1 MKTTMMRE
9 PRHQYMTRTVTAATA
24 VGSTTPRL
32 LSLPEETGP
41 IYIDCSELYPMM
53 NNDCLTY
60 ILDILYRDDAGL
72 QEKKNDTIRKLSQ
85 PRVKMT
91 KDFFYTIAK
100 KLGNDARLYRYLG
113 YSEKNIAPF
122 LEQNIGYLHKV
133 YFRNT
138 ASRVQGSMDGL
149 LRKDLIDKCL
159 GTNHNNDGGNGYVIL
174 YMCDCVDKLNDYHRQ
189 KARMVLIYGAAMFPD
204 YIDPD
209 TLVLVDKNNKTGV
222 LTLSEE
228 ERSKTRRM
236 VRDVRRIKR
245 IAPFFNSG
253 SGDEDLE
260 GLLSILREA
269 NDRFL
274 PNMESR
280 ILRNDKIWKPLKKRL
295 SHELGEI
302 TGLWMCSDIH
312 RQRALSQGVRSW
324 RDERFTPALVGIT
337 DPLKASILEKI
348 VCINRQDP
356 SSSENFEWM
365 RVDEEVAAKWP
376 LLLLP
381 EGATRHAFFDFEY
394 LADGTIYMIGV
405 YSGSRYHCLWASSL
419 SPEAEKNLLQEF
431 CAYYRLL
438 LNRDPDMRLWYWH
451 AEKTHWR
458 KQCMRHGLEEEA
470 VDTQGWHDACDLMR
484 TGTVVV
490 HGALDFSLKSV
501 LPAFHRHGRV
511 PFEYAELDCED
522 GEASI
527 DLALSYYKNNRSD
540 KALCDSLEAYNRVD
554 CEALYHIMSAI
565 IDTLQSRSGVAA
577 VAVAGTVVAS
587 GREEEVVEAA
597 AVAGI
602 LALGAAGSLPPSCQT
617 PDS

>member
-1 MKTTMMRE
+1 
-9 PRHQYMTRTVTAATA
+9 
-24 VGSTTPRL
+24 
-32 LSLPEETGP
+32 
-41 IYIDCSELYPMM
+41 M

-60 ILDILYRDDAGL
+60 ILDILYRDDASL
-72 QEKKNDTIRKLSQ
+72 QEKKNDNIRKLSQ

-91 KDFFYTIAK
+91 KDFFYRIAK
-100 KLGNDARLYRYLG
+100 KLGNDARQYRYIG
-113 YSEKNIAPF
+113 YSEKNIEPF
-122 LEQNIGYLHKV
+122 LEQNIGYLHKI

-149 LRKDLIDKCL
+149 LRRDLIDKCL
-159 GTNHNNDGGNGYVIL
+159 DSRTSPCDVGNGYVIL
-174 YMCDCVDKLNDYHRQ
+174 YMCECVDKLNDYHRQ
-189 KARMVLIYGAAMFPD
+189 KARMVLMYGAAMFPD
-204 YIDPD
+204 YIEPD
-209 TLVLVDKNNKTGV
+209 MLMLVDKNNNTSV

-228 ERSKTRRM
+228 ERSKTRKM

-245 IAPFFNSG
+245 IAPLFNSG
-253 SGDEDLE
+253 NGIG

-280 ILRNDKIWKPLKKRL
+280 LLKNDKIWKPFKKRL

-312 RQRALSQGVRSW
+312 RQRALAQGVRSW

-337 DPLKASILEKI
+337 DPSKASILEKI

-356 SSSENFEWM
+356 SCNENFEWM
-365 RVDEEVAAKWP
+365 RVDEEVATKWP

-381 EGATRHAFFDFEY
+381 EAVTRHAFFDFEY

-405 YSGSRYHCLWASSL
+405 YFQSRYHCLWASSL

-438 LNRDPDMRLWYWH
+438 LSRDSGIQFWFWH

-470 VDTQGWHDACDLMR
+470 VDTHAWYDACNLMR
-484 TGTVVV
+484 AGTVVV
-490 HGALDFSLKSV
+490 HGALDFSLKSI

-511 PFEYAELDCED
+511 PLSYAELDCED

-527 DLALSYYKNNRSD
+527 DLALSYYKDNRSD
-540 KALCDSLEAYNRVD
+540 KTLCESLEAYNRVD
-554 CEALYHIMSAI
+554 CEAMYYIMTAI
-565 IDTLQSRSGVAA
+565 IDTLQSRSGIVAA
-577 VAVAGTVVAS
+577 APVAS
-587 GREEEVVEAA
+587 GREEEVAEAA

-602 LALGAAGSLPPSCQT
+602 LALGAVESLPPCCQT
-617 PDS
+617 PDW